1 MKKFFWLMTGVAAG
15 LVIAKQI
22 ESNPR
27 AQAVV
32 DDATA
37 KAKEF
42 GAAIAE
48 GFKEREAEIS
58 TAAAVAQAKSAAM
71 SSAKAKSTAKANST
85 AQASKPV
92 RSNGKAKA
100 ATGKPQQTKNSS
112 AASSSAAKKTSS
124 SK

>member
-48 GFKEREAEIS
+48 GFKEREAEL
-58 TAAAVAQAKSAAM
+58 AEPVATTKVSATT
-71 SSAKAKSTAKANST
+71 KGTTQTAKRAP
-85 AQASKPV
+85 SKPHPQPPKPPKHSLQKS
-92 RSNGKAKA
+92 RLLLRQPPPKRPPSLSNAHR
-100 ATGKPQQTKNSS
+100 
-112 AASSSAAKKTSS
+112 
-124 SK
+124 

>member
-48 GFKEREAEIS
+48 GFKEREAELAIPVATTKVS
-58 TAAAVAQAKSAAM
+58 ATTKGATQTPKRAAPSSKAAAKVTKTQPAEKSA
-71 SSAKAKSTAKANST
+71 SAKAT
-85 AQASKPV
+85 
-92 RSNGKAKA
+92 
-100 ATGKPQQTKNSS
+100 
-112 AASSSAAKKTSS
+112 AAKKTTKSE
-124 SK
+124 

>member
-48 GFKEREAEIS
+48 GFKEREAEL
-58 TAAAVAQAKSAAM
+58 AVPVATTKVSATTKGATQ
-71 SSAKAKSTAKANST
+71 TAKRAAPS
-85 AQASKPV
+85 S
-92 RSNGKAKA
+92 KA
-100 ATGKPQQTKNSS
+100 AGKMTKTQPAQKSVP
-112 AASSSAAKKTSS
+112 AKTTAAKKTTKSE
-124 SK
+124 

>member
-48 GFKEREAEIS
+48 GFKEREAELAIPVATTKVS
-58 TAAAVAQAKSAAM
+58 ATTKGATQAAKRAAPSSKAAAKVTKTQPAKKSA
-71 SSAKAKSTAKANST
+71 SAKAT
-85 AQASKPV
+85 
-92 RSNGKAKA
+92 
-100 ATGKPQQTKNSS
+100 
-112 AASSSAAKKTSS
+112 AAKKTTKSE
-124 SK
+124 